1 MSNTSKISTLEAKFP
16 LLAVE
21 HGCLVSKDAD
31 LTIAFKLELPELFTV
46 TESEYEAMHSAWHKA
61 IKVLPNYSIVHKQD
75 WFIQESY
82 APELN
87 EGELSFLARAS
98 ERHFNERPYLHHAVY
113 LFLTK
118 TTKKRMAQQSNF
130 SALCRGHLI
139 PKDIEDKEAV
149 AKFLEAVDQ
158 FERIINDRIPVLYH
172 PHVEYSSTYR
182 PTVFQSVPTLLSW
195 RCAFGH
201 DKSVGTDWN
210 TVGR

>member
-1 MSNTSKISTLEAKFP
+1 MRNTGKISTLEAKFP

-87 EGELSFLARAS
+87 KGEFSFLARAS

-118 TTKKRMAQQSNF
+118 TTKKRMHSRVISLPCAVGIS
-130 SALCRGHLI
+130 S
-139 PKDIEDKEAV
+139 PKTSKIRK
-149 AKFLEAVDQ
+149 
-158 FERIINDRIPVLYH
+158 RWRN
-172 PHVEYSSTYR
+172 
-182 PTVFQSVPTLLSW
+182 SW
-195 RCAFGH
+195 
-201 DKSVGTDWN
+201 KP
-210 TVGR
+210 

>member
-1 MSNTSKISTLEAKFP
+1 MRNTSKISTLEAKFP

-31 LTIAFKLELPELFTV
+31 LTIAFKVELPELFTG

-87 EGELSFLARAS
+87 KGELSFLARAS
-98 ERHFNERPYLHHAVY
+98 ERNFNERPYLHHAVY

-158 FERIINDRIPVLYH
+158 FERIINDSEPIRV
-172 PHVEYSSTYR
+172 SSMTEEE
-182 PTVFQSVPTLLSW
+182 L
-195 RCAFGH
+195 
-201 DKSVGTDWN
+201 VGTKEKGSLLPA
-210 TVGR
+210 V

>member
-1 MSNTSKISTLEAKFP
+1 MRNTGKISTLEAKFP

-21 HGCLVSKDAD
+21 NGCLVSKDAD

-75 WFIQESY
+75 WFVQENY

-113 LFLTK
+113 PLLTRQPCS
-118 TTKKRMAQQSNF
+118 TAKRGNLASSVLILLVLRICSCF
-130 SALCRGHLI
+130 CLRLRGMFA
-139 PKDIEDKEAV
+139 ECG
-149 AKFLEAVDQ
+149 
-158 FERIINDRIPVLYH
+158 N
-172 PHVEYSSTYR
+172 S
-182 PTVFQSVPTLLSW
+182 
-195 RCAFGH
+195 
-201 DKSVGTDWN
+201 
-210 TVGR
+210 